1 MRRGGIHAGKRVRVD
16 SEYLH
21 VFADCRPDSGHRGI
35 EANQLSGNAICR
47 DIATCHIIAPAMLAL
62 NNISLRRGRKVLFE
76 HASLQLHAGQR
87 MGVIGANGCGKSS
100 LFAMLLGELEPD
112 DGELLLDPNDEIA
125 HVAQESPHGSGSAVD
140 YVMDGD
146 RELRAVQAAIAE
158 GESAADKPDLH
169 LLYER
174 LEAIDGFSAE
184 ARASQ
189 LLHGLGFAADEYAK
203 PVNAFSGGWRMR
215 LNLARALM
223 CRSDI
228 LLLDEPT
235 NHLDLPAILWL
246 ERWLKRYEGILL
258 VVSHDRDFLDQ
269 VCTRIAHIENQAI
282 DLFTGNYSQFE
293 ALRAEKLAQQ
303 QAMYARQQKEI
314 KHIQSYVDRFRYK
327 ASKARQAQSRIKML
341 ERMERIAPAHVDSP
355 FRFHFFEPAK
365 QPQHL
370 LGLTDV
376 SAGYGDRVVL
386 DDINL
391 NLSAGDRLG
400 LLGVNGAGKSTLV
413 KALATGSTLL
423 QGERVISKDTEIGY
437 FAQHQLELLRPEQ
450 SPIDH
455 LRQVA
460 PDDREQD
467 HRNYLGSFGF
477 GGERIFEP
485 VAPFSGGEKARLVL
499 ALMIRKAPNLLLL
512 DEPTNHLDL
521 EMRQALSV
529 ALIEYTGALVV
540 ISHDRHLLR
549 SVCDDLLIVH
559 DGVVERFDQSLDDY
573 PAWVRQQEEKA
584 ASAAAESPDE
594 PPKSVSKKQQRQ
606 EQAALRRRL
615 KPLTDKVRGVEQE
628 LAETRARL
636 NELES
641 RLADESIYQDPGR
654 TDELKELIRAQ
665 AEAKSAIEALEWDW
679 LEASEQLEQAT

>member
-1 MRRGGIHAGKRVRVD
+1 
-16 SEYLH
+16 
-21 VFADCRPDSGHRGI
+21 
-35 EANQLSGNAICR
+35 
-47 DIATCHIIAPAMLAL
+47 MLAL
-62 NNISLRRGRKVLFE
+62 TNISLRRGRKVLIE
-76 HASLQLHAGQR
+76 RASFQIHAGQR

-100 LFAMLLGELEPD
+100 LFSMFLGELEPD
-112 DGELLLDPNDEIA
+112 DGELALDPKDEIA

-146 RELRAVQAAIAE
+146 RELREVQAAIAE
-158 GESAADKPDLH
+158 GEAAANQPDLH

-174 LEAIDGFSAE
+174 MEAIDGFTAE
-184 ARASQ
+184 SRASR

-203 PVNAFSGGWRMR
+203 PVREFSGGWRMR

-269 VCTRIAHIENQAI
+269 ICTRIAHIEHATIN
-282 DLFTGNYSQFE
+282 LFTGNYSQFE
-293 ALRAEKLAQQ
+293 TLRAEQLAQQ
-303 QAMYARQQKEI
+303 QAMYARQQKQI

-327 ASKARQAQSRIKML
+327 ASKARQAQSRLKML
-341 ERMERIAPAHVDSP
+341 ERMEQIAPAHVDSP
-355 FRFHFFEPAK
+355 FRFHFIEPEK

-370 LGLTDV
+370 LGLTDAAV
-376 SAGYGDRVVL
+376 GYGDDVVL
-386 DDINL
+386 DNIEL
-391 NLSAGDRLG
+391 NLSAGDRIG

-413 KALATGSTLL
+413 KALSAGSTLL
-423 QGERVISKDTEIGY
+423 RGERVLSKDTRIGY
-437 FAQHQLELLRPEQ
+437 FAQHQLELLRPEH

-455 LRQVA
+455 LRDYA

-467 HRNYLGSFGF
+467 HRNYLGRFGF
-477 GGERIFEP
+477 SGERIFEP

-499 ALMIRKAPNLLLL
+499 ALMIRQGPNLLLL

-529 ALIEYTGALVV
+529 ALVEYTGALVV

-549 SVCDDLLIVH
+549 SVCDELLIVH
-559 DGVVERFDQSLDDY
+559 DGIVDRFNRSLDDY
-573 PAWVRQQEEKA
+573 PAWLKEQEE
-584 ASAAAESPDE
+584 ASEQATAKWQDAPA
-594 PPKSVSKKQQRQ
+594 KNVNKKQQRQ
-606 EQAALRRRL
+606 EQALRRQRL
-615 KPLTDKVRGVEQE
+615 KPLYDKVRDVEKE
-628 LAETRARL
+628 LASNRSRL
-636 NELES
+636 TELEAL
-641 RLADESIYQDPGR
+641 LADESIYADPDR
-654 TDELKELIRAQ
+654 KDELAQ
-665 AEAKSAIEALEWDW
+665 LFKDQVAAKSAIESLEWEW
-679 LEASEQLEQAT
+679 LEASEKLEQAT